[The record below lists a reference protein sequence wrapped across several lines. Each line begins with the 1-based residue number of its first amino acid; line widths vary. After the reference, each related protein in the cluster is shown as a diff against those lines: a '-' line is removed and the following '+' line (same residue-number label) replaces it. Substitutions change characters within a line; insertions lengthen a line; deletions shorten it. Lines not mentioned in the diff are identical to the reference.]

1 MSLLLPLSALSCSWL
16 RTKHL
21 KHLKGRIGCP
31 GLGKAS
37 INQNQSASIRINQHQ
52 STSFRIS
59 QHQSAVGAKNDRTG
73 DNDIRDV
80 RGGAFSSGAGRG
92 EDSPASQLL
101 YFHSAQHEDDDDDDG
116 NNDDDGDD
124 NDDDENYDDDDDE
137 DCNDD
142 EDDSRVSTK
151 KNCTTFWWGRP
162 SLRIVKE
169 MKRINGM

>member
-1 MSLLLPLSALSCSWL
+1 MLLTPTCNDQIKQLDKSILIRNALRKKNGIMWKKFPSAEGFFFILRHFWFSKNNHNLWYKFEKVVGIKSFEISC
-16 RTKHL
+16 
-21 KHLKGRIGCP
+21 C
-31 GLGKAS
+31 
-37 INQNQSASIRINQHQ
+37 
-52 STSFRIS
+52 
-59 QHQSAVGAKNDRTG
+59 
-73 DNDIRDV
+73 
-80 RGGAFSSGAGRG
+80 
-92 EDSPASQLL
+92 PASQLL
-101 YFHSAQHEDDDDDDG
+101 YFHSAQHEDDHDDDG
-116 NNDDDGDD
+116 NNDDYGNDDDDGDD